1 MLTFN
6 PPPTSKATGLNGID
20 NHEKSVNRGINE
32 YERTSGLPL
41 RVSGFVTLGPD
52 GRGRA
57 ECHLVFQER
66 PDMILLKRIFRKYG
80 KVCVTGDY
88 DEGEDW
94 SSMALESK
102 NHPPHAGCLHYT
114 ARHADY
120 PEARVIENQIPRAA
134 QSPCDASKVV
144 VDQSAFDAGMRRY
157 RADQRR
163 RKARYVKRK
172 AAESRT
178 RRSTSVHRENPFR
191 RKCAMQNN
199 D

>member
-1 MLTFN
+1 
-6 PPPTSKATGLNGID
+6 
-20 NHEKSVNRGINE
+20 
-32 YERTSGLPL
+32 
-41 RVSGFVTLGPD
+41 
-52 GRGRA
+52 
-57 ECHLVFQER
+57 
-66 PDMILLKRIFRKYG
+66 MILLKRIFRKYG

-88 DEGEDW
+88 DEGEDG
-94 SSMALESK
+94 SSMAKESK

-172 AAESRT
+172 AAGAGA
-178 RRSTSVHRENPFR
+178 RRSTPDVKPAQSDSEWLSQNIRADGLHIIKVGAVKPLPLSAAPLIYTKKPSKCNRDSGDSDVSGSR
-191 RKCAMQNN
+191 RKN
-199 D
+199 